1 MPTFKQTQVL
11 SGIVDQLRN
20 QSMDENMKSVRM
32 PFRKSAVVSAMSV
45 AFLGATGA
53 VSVFAQTETDVQ
65 LQTVHVT
72 AQGRKENPLK
82 IPYNI
87 TALGGEDL
95 EERRIV
101 DQNELLREV
110 SGASVVDRGYRN
122 SGVVSGVTLRGMN
135 VNGAALGDY
144 QTSAVPTV
152 STYVNQTPLFA
163 NFLIKDV
170 ERVEVLRGPQGTLYG
185 SGSLGGTLRYITRAP
200 ELKVTGGRVESA
212 VASVDGSGGL
222 EKSLDVVVNVPI
234 ADTAALR
241 ISAGTVR
248 NAGVV
253 DYKNVY
259 QLDASGVPVA
269 PLGVANNAA
278 AYRTVEDADTVAID
292 YARLSLLYK
301 PNSKFQATL
310 THQEQTDDIGGR
322 RQPTRGSDGYG
333 VAYDKY
339 ENGSIQLEPSSR
351 KAELNSLEMEF
362 DLGFGTLTS
371 ATSFTEQNGHSLSEN
386 TGYYAKNNW
395 LRNFYYNPARPMAQA
410 DRSYADKSTSQEL
423 RLVSKTG
430 GAFDYIAGAYYMD
443 QDLRATQKSYLK
455 GIQSVYDFF
464 TNENDFDYSRV
475 QTYRDLSVYG
485 ELTYHVSPKL
495 RATVGMRHFDT
506 QLDNTSSM
514 GFPIWG
520 NLFPTQTTSFNQDA
534 TGNLFKANLAYDL
547 SKQQM
552 VYGTIS
558 EGFRHGGSNAV
569 PTVGNFAESAN
580 YQSYKPDT
588 NINYEIGIKGT
599 TGRTRYSVSAY
610 QIDWKDIQLE
620 VATPTWGFFAAQN
633 GGKASSKGLEV
644 ELAGPITD
652 SLSYKVSYSYNDAKL
667 TEAVYRASNGTT
679 LIAPVGTRLPGTA
692 MNTFNASLEHSSS
705 VSDKWTWTNRINVF
719 AQGET
724 ENSIEQSVKVK
735 QTLPGFSIWG
745 VSSSLSSDRWSLSL
759 FVKNLLNQEAITGS
773 FLEANMGTDPTQN
786 YFGNGSKVFIS
797 QPRTIGM
804 SASYKF

>member
-1 MPTFKQTQVL
+1 MSEKT
-11 SGIVDQLRN
+11 
-20 QSMDENMKSVRM
+20 KSKRM
-32 PFRKSAVVSAMSV
+32 PFRKSAVASAMSM
-45 AFLGATGA
+45 AFISAASMSTAIAQNDSKVKLD
-53 VSVFAQTETDVQ
+53 SVE
-65 LQTVHVT
+65 VT
-72 AQGRKENPLK
+72 AQGRKENPQK

-212 VASVDGSGGL
+212 VAKVDGSGGL
-222 EKSLDVVVNVPI
+222 DKSLDVVVNMPI
-234 ADTAALR
+234 GDTAAMR

-259 QLDASGVPVA
+259 QLGSAGVPIA
-269 PLGVANNAA
+269 PQGVANNAA
-278 AYRTVEDADTVAID
+278 AYRSVEDADSVAID

-301 PNSKFQATL
+301 LNSAFQATL

-322 RQPTRGSDGYG
+322 RQPTRGKDGNG
-333 VAYDKY
+333 VPYDKY
-339 ENGSIQLEPSSR
+339 QNGSIQLEPSSR
-351 KAELNSLEMEF
+351 RAELNSLEMEF
-362 DLGFGTLTS
+362 DFGFGTLTS

-395 LRNFYYNPARPMAQA
+395 LQNFYYNYPRPMAQA
-410 DRSYADKSTSQEL
+410 DRSYGDKAASQEL

-430 GAFDYIAGAYYMD
+430 GTFDYVVGAYYMD

-455 GIQSVYDFF
+455 GIQAWCAATTCGGGF
-464 TNENDFDYSRV
+464 TNENDFDYARV
-475 QTYRDLSVYG
+475 QKYRDISAYG
-485 ELTYHVSPKL
+485 ELTYHVMPTM
-495 RATVGMRHFDT
+495 RATMGMRHFDT
-506 QLDNTSSM
+506 KLDNTSSM
-514 GFPIWG
+514 GIPIWG
-520 NLFPTQTTSFNQDA
+520 SVFPTQTTSFSQKA

-547 SKQQM
+547 SKKQM
-552 VYGTIS
+552 VYATVS

-569 PTVGNFAESAN
+569 PTAGNFAESSK

-588 NINYEIGIKGT
+588 NINYEIGAKGT
-599 TGRTRYSVSAY
+599 VDRTRYSIAAY

-620 VATPTWGFFAAQN
+620 VATPIWGFFAAQN
-633 GGKASSKGLEV
+633 GGKASSKGIEL

-652 SLSYKVSYSYNDAKL
+652 SLSYKVSYSYNDARL
-667 TEAVYRASNGTT
+667 TEAAYRASNGTA
-679 LIAPVGTRLPGTA
+679 LIAPAGTRLPGTA
-692 MNTFNASLEHSSS
+692 MNTFNASVEHASAA
-705 VSDKWTWTNRINVF
+705 SDNWTWINRVSVF

-724 ENSIEQSVKVK
+724 ENSVEQSAKVK

-745 VSSSLSSDRWSLSL
+745 VSSTLSSDRWSISL
-759 FVKNLLNQEAITGS
+759 FVKNLLNHEGITGS
-773 FLEANMGTDPTQN
+773 FLEANMGTDPAQN